1 MRDSGDSSTRY
12 YFAAPV
18 ALLIFHDA
26 HQWHLARVTVCAYTN
41 YHWIHWRHFND
52 DPRTQL
58 VDASLTRWYHCLT
71 PCVRRAFLLGEGE
84 FNRKEWLDERLEE
97 LADIFAIGI
106 GGFSVMD
113 NHLHILVRLDPDI
126 AAAWS
131 DEEVWPVG
139 AALSTA
145 DKSRRPMPAT
155 KEWVQWRL
163 SDAQ

>member
-1 MRDSGDSSTRY
+1 MS
-12 YFAAPV
+12 FP
-18 ALLIFHDA
+18 
-26 HQWHLARVTVCAYTN
+26 
-41 YHWIHWRHFND
+41 
-52 DPRTQL
+52 P
-58 VDASLTRWYHCLT
+58 VDASLTRWYHCIT
-71 PCVRRAFLLGEGE
+71 RCVRLAFLLGEGE
-84 FNRKEWLDERLEE
+84 FNRKEWLENRLEE

-131 DEEVWPVG
+131 DEEVVRRWGRLFPPR
-139 AALSTA
+139 

-163 SDAQ
+163 SDAQWIATARQRLQSLSWFMKCTGFVRSKIAVDWIRHVKV

>member
-1 MRDSGDSSTRY
+1 M
-12 YFAAPV
+12 
-18 ALLIFHDA
+18 LIFHDA

-52 DPRTQL
+52 DRATQL

-71 PCVRRAFLLGEGE
+71 PCVHRAFLLGEGE
-84 FNRKEWLDERLEE
+84 FNRKEWLDKRLEE

-131 DEEVWPVG
+131 DEEVVRRWGGCETP
-139 AALSTA
+139 TFP
-145 DKSRRPMPAT
+145 KRRPRA
-155 KEWVQWRL
+155 
-163 SDAQ
+163 